1 MKHILSI
8 AGSDSSCGAGIQA
21 DLKTFLAHG
30 VYGLNVIT
38 SITAQN
44 TSGVMEALDVEPKM
58 IKAQLKALF
67 EDIKIDVI
75 KIGMISS
82 RETIQE
88 IVKILEKYPNIP
100 VVLDTIMISSS
111 GFELLQKEAKEVFIK
126 KLIPKATLITPNIP
140 EAIVLSKQNIEN
152 IDDMKNALIVM
163 YDSFHCKNILLKG
176 GHLKDDAIDM
186 LYDGKKFIMYKKEK
200 IISNNTHGT
209 GCALSSSIAS
219 NLALGDDL
227 EMSIQKAKKYVR
239 KAIKY
244 GFSIGSG
251 IGQLNHFYKY
261 KGYINE

>member
-1 MKHILSI
+1 MKYILSI

-21 DLKTFLAHG
+21 DLKTFFAHG

-44 TSGVMEALDVEPKM
+44 TNGVIEVLDIEPKM
-58 IKAQLKALF
+58 IKAQFKALF

-75 KIGMISS
+75 KIGMVSS
-82 RETIQE
+82 EETIQE

-100 VVLDTIMISSS
+100 VVLDTIMVSSS
-111 GFELLQKEAKEVFIK
+111 GFELLQKEARDIFIK

-152 IDDMKNALIVM
+152 VEDMKNALIVM
-163 YDSFHCKNILLKG
+163 YDLLHCKNILLKG
-176 GHLKDDAIDM
+176 GHLKNDAIDI
-186 LYDGKKFIMYKKEK
+186 LYDGKKFTMNKKEK

-209 GCALSSSIAS
+209 GCTLSSAIAS
-219 NLALGDDL
+219 NLAFGDDL

-239 KAIKY
+239 KAIKH
-244 GFSIGSG
+244 GFPIGSG
-251 IGQLNHFYKY
+251 IGQLNHFYKH
-261 KGYINE
+261 KG